1 MADIDF
7 IDQSS
12 VNASTKINQLD
23 LKNRKKFPRFSTRII
38 EDFFPEPYLWR
49 HIALQQEYYPAT
61 VTTYPGKRSTPL
73 AEIDKGLF
81 DSFGERL
88 LELLPMYKGFFYLN
102 ASFFM
107 VDETFV
113 NGWVHDDDPDTTIT
127 GIIYLNDDAPLNS
140 GTTLYDDRIAE
151 EYGEYHKLIQQD
163 CLNSTPEER
172 QQATK
177 QRNKQRSFFT
187 PSVNI
192 DNVFN
197 RCVLFDPK
205 TWHSADN
212 FFGNTK
218 ETSRLTLVFYA
229 HAGG

>member
-7 IDQSS
+7 IDNSS
-12 VNASTKINQLD
+12 INASTKINELD
-23 LKNRKKFPRFSTRII
+23 LKNRKKYPRFPTRII
-38 EDFFPEPYLWR
+38 EDFFLEPYLWR
-49 HIALQQEYYPAT
+49 HIALQQEYYPASN
-61 VTTYPGKRSTPL
+61 TTYPGKRSTPL
-73 AEIDKGLF
+73 AEIDKRLF
-81 DSFGERL
+81 DEFGERL
-88 LELLPMYKGFFYLN
+88 LHFLPMYKGFFYLN

-107 VDETFV
+107 VDESFV
-113 NGWVHDDDPDTTIT
+113 NGWVHDDDPDTSIT
-127 GIIYLNDDAPLNS
+127 GIIYLNETSPLNS
-140 GTTLYDDRIAE
+140 GTTLYDDRLAE
-151 EYGEYHKLIQQD
+151 EYGEYHKLIQKD
-163 CLNSTPEER
+163 CLNSTADGR

-177 QRNKQRSFFT
+177 HRNKQRSFFNS
-187 PSVNI
+187 SVNV
-192 DNVFN
+192 DSVFN